1 MEMMEMKLM
10 WMVSPLVWI
19 VLFLFVIILIWQAI
33 LLKKRHVTLA
43 LSAQNTHYKNE
54 QCNHLQEQLSAADN
68 LILELRK
75 ELKAEAEKRTL
86 VEIRCALFYDT
97 EQRLK
102 NKEEEVASLQKELT
116 HFKSLIAELETKLT
130 EQAKTAQEKND
141 LLSQAHQK
149 LTDSFKALSADA
161 LKSNNQS
168 FLELASI
175 KLEKFQE
182 SAKQDLQLRHKAIDD
197 SVKPVKE
204 SLDKFD
210 QKMQEIE
217 KQRTMAYT
225 SMTEQIKTLSCS
237 QGQLQQETSNLVK
250 ALRMPNVR
258 GRWGEIQLKR
268 VVEMAGMVEH
278 CDFMQQESSFNADER
293 RLRPDLIVKLP
304 NMKQIVVDSKT
315 PLQAYLESLE
325 AADESIRLS
334 KLKEHARQVR
344 MHITQLSA
352 KAYWEQFSAAPEF
365 VVLFLPGE
373 TFFSAALEQD
383 PMLIEC
389 GVEQRVILATPTTL
403 IALLRSVAYGWR
415 QELIAKNAQQICDL
429 GKSLYDRLRVFGTH
443 FESIRKGLDNA
454 VEAYNKAVGSIESR
468 VLVTA
473 RKFKELGAAGENE
486 IEMLENIDK
495 MTRSLVNLDTP
506 CL

>member
-1 MEMMEMKLM
+1 MPFL
-10 WMVSPLVWI
+10 VSDYIDFEIASPIVWG
-19 VLFLFVIILIWQAI
+19 VLSIFAVLLLIQAFVLR
-33 LLKKRHVTLA
+33 KRNFELA
-43 LSAQNTHYKNE
+43 LSKQNLNHIE
-54 QCNHLQEQLSAADN
+54 QKLAVTDQLV
-68 LILELRK
+68 IELRQ
-75 ELKAEAEKRTL
+75 ELKAETEKHNSA
-86 VEIRCALFYDT
+86 EIRS
-97 EQRLK
+97 
-102 NKEEEVASLQKELT
+102 VG
-116 HFKSLIAELETKLT
+116 LIAELNTKLI
-130 EQAKTAQEKND
+130 EQSKAAQEKAE
-141 LLSQAHQK
+141 LVSQSHQK
-149 LTDSFKALSADA
+149 LTDSFKALSAEA

-168 FLELASI
+168 FLELATV

-182 SAKQDLQLRHKAIDD
+182 SAKHDLQVRQKAIDD
-197 SVKPVKE
+197 TVKPVKE

-210 QKMQEIE
+210 QKMHELE
-217 KQRTMAYT
+217 KQRAMAYT
-225 SMTEQIKTLSCS
+225 AMSEQIKSLSGS
-237 QGQLQQETSNLVK
+237 QDQLQQETSNLVK

-278 CDFMQQESSFNADER
+278 CDFTQQESGTDADER

-325 AADESIRLS
+325 ATDETVRLN

-344 MHITQLSA
+344 THIAQLSA
-352 KAYWEQFSAAPEF
+352 KSYWEQFTAAPEF

-383 PMLIEC
+383 PLLIEC

-415 QELIAKNAQQICDL
+415 QEVLAKNAQQICDL
-429 GKSLYDRLRVFGTH
+429 GKNLYERLRVFGMH
-443 FESIRKGLDNA
+443 FDAIRKGLDNTID
-454 VEAYNKAVGSIESR
+454 AYNKAVGSIESR

-473 RKFKELGAAGENE
+473 RKFKDLGASSENE
-486 IEMLENIDK
+486 IEVLTTVDKTTRMIEQKLDPFMID
-495 MTRSLVNLDTP
+495 SEEL
-506 CL
+506 